1 MVVPDQVTGHRQLPT
16 PNLCRFPSKW
26 EGSWFQ
32 SGVRQPI
39 IIEQN
44 RLSTK
49 GRCIASEGD
58 KFVVVDDKGG
68 CFRCVVIHEK
78 HANVLQYKETF
89 CHAREGLQ
97 SLCSL
102 ITGDALL
109 YSMFRVEATPVECPF
124 KGPLSF
130 TYNRGHGECRSPI
143 SSIDSCT
150 EDSRLLLR
158 YQACPDVHGTESTV
172 EELQCLATWKE
183 GSSRYLVGK
192 IHHNHA
198 TSNEDRYRCFV
209 YEKSTLPGVSGTGE
223 LNGEGLY
230 HTLETKD
237 DDVDYRV
244 AQSGDAT
251 CNGLFSPM
259 EGSRTMTLRKAA
271 SPSKCKFP
279 LWLTASQHWHTL
291 DYRRSYTF
299 HKHNTTLRITN
310 MTTQTGTS
318 QHTGSGTTAQGYHN
332 NHGVVM
338 SLGLTGDIS
347 NNNQHQEMR
356 VVCTEV
362 RQASHDVVHLVT
374 HFTMGCQSGYVCMMF
389 YRRDGH
395 VIEVQTGSHTRR
407 PEDACQSTHFD
418 RNTLPF
424 VTLVTS
430 RPEPRQ
436 CPYLGKFSVTGLSRD
451 DGLVRS
457 ARRKRSDKSK
467 LYQNIDTHNTESK
480 SNTRGGTTPYKE
492 LDFRRRVETVYQGPG
507 VLTRSVRSMQWF
519 MQYNGLQRRFS
530 RDLDGLLPNPCAEQD
545 DFTTLVVGCSTM
557 DTMEFHSECTSADVV
572 SVYSCHGRWE
582 DNGTHYLITTPLSRS
597 SRGPRRYCFMYREAQ
612 DGVVHFS
619 SSSDSCRRN
628 ISPGIGGVMAF
639 NVTSTGQ
646 CIETNGAPQ
655 LNRIYLP
662 ATVALLAVVLETL
675 VKLLSHVER

>member
-1 MVVPDQVTGHRQLPT
+1 MLLRLAVFLLATTLLLAPPRQAVKQDEV
-16 PNLCRFPSKW
+16 CRFPGKW

-39 IIEQN
+39 IIEQS

-58 KFVVVDDKGG
+58 KFVVVDDRGG

-78 HANVLQYKETF
+78 HTNVLQYKETF
-89 CHAREGLQ
+89 CHARESLQ

-130 TYNRGHGECRSPI
+130 TYNRGHGECRSPV

-150 EDSRLLLR
+150 EESRLLLR

-230 HTLETKD
+230 HPLEMRND
-237 DDVDYRV
+237 GVDYRV

-279 LWLTASQHWHTL
+279 LWLTAFQHWHTL
-291 DYRRSYTF
+291 DYRRSYSF

-310 MTTQTGTS
+310 
-318 QHTGSGTTAQGYHN
+318 TTAQPGANQHASSGGTVQGYHN
-332 NHGVVM
+332 SHGVVM
-338 SLGLTGDIS
+338 SLGLTGDVSS
-347 NNNQHQEMR
+347 NHQHQEMR

-362 RQASHDVVHLVT
+362 KHASHDIVHLVT

-407 PEDACQSTHFD
+407 PEDACQSMHFD

-424 VTLVTS
+424 ITLVTS

-451 DGLVRS
+451 DGFVRS
-457 ARRKRSDKSK
+457 ARQK
-467 LYQNIDTHNTESK
+467 
-480 SNTRGGTTPYKE
+480 
-492 LDFRRRVETVYQGPG
+492 RRRVKTVYRSPEM
-507 VLTRSVRSMQWF
+507 LTRSVRSIEWYMRASGF
-519 MQYNGLQRRFS
+519 RRSS
-530 RDLDGLLPNPCAEQD
+530 RDLDGLVPDPCAEED

-628 ISPGIGGVMAF
+628 ISPGISGVMAF

-655 LNRIYLP
+655 LTTMYLP
-662 ATVALLAVVLETL
+662 ATIAILAVVLETL
-675 VKLLSHVER
+675 LKLLSHVER

>member
-1 MVVPDQVTGHRQLPT
+1 MLLRQAVHLLAATLLLAPSRDA
-16 PNLCRFPSKW
+16 LKLDDECLFPSKW
-26 EGSWFQ
+26 EGTWFQ
-32 SGVRQPI
+32 SGVRQSI
-39 IIEQN
+39 TIEKS

-49 GRCIASEGD
+49 GRCIESEGD
-58 KFVVVDDKGG
+58 KFVVIDEKAG

-78 HANVLQYKETF
+78 HVNVLQYKETF
-89 CHAREGLQ
+89 CHKAKTTLQ
-97 SLCSL
+97 SLCSI
-102 ITGDALL
+102 ITGDAML
-109 YSMFRVEATPVECPF
+109 YSMFRVEAIPVDCPF

-130 TYNRGHGECRSPI
+130 TYNRGHGDCRSPV

-150 EDSRLLLR
+150 EESRLLLR
-158 YQACPDVHGTESTV
+158 YQACPDVYGTESTV

-209 YEKSTLPGVSGTGE
+209 YEKSILPGVSATGE

-230 HTLETKD
+230 HTIEARD
-237 DDVDYRV
+237 DGVDYRV

-271 SPSKCKFP
+271 SPLKCKFP
-279 LWLTASQHWHTL
+279 SWLTSSQHWHTL

-310 MTTQTGTS
+310 TTS
-318 QHTGSGTTAQGYHN
+318 QPTGQHGVGGANPSQGYHST
-332 NHGVVM
+332 HGVAV

-347 NNNQHQEMR
+347 GSQQQQHQEMR
-356 VVCTEV
+356 VVCTELKEPTTSEV
-362 RQASHDVVHLVT
+362 AHIVT

-395 VIEVQTGSHTRR
+395 VIEVQTGSYAMR
-407 PEDACQSTHFD
+407 PEDACQSMHFD
-418 RNTLPF
+418 KTSLPF
-424 VTLVTS
+424 VTLVTT

-436 CPYLGKFSVTGLSRD
+436 CPYLGKFSVTGLSRE
-451 DGLVRS
+451 DGLLRS
-457 ARRKRSDKSK
+457 TRRKRSDQTEIKPTKRLKEWRASEQDDSELNMKS
-467 LYQNIDTHNTESK
+467 I
-480 SNTRGGTTPYKE
+480 
-492 LDFRRRVETVYQGPG
+492 
-507 VLTRSVRSMQWF
+507 QWF
-519 MQYNGLQRRFS
+519 MQYSGLRRRTS
-530 RDLDGLLPNPCAEQD
+530 RDLDNLPPDLCAERE
-545 DFTTLVVGCSTM
+545 DFTTLVVGCNTM
-557 DTMEFHSECTSADVV
+557 DTMEFHSECTSADIV

-582 DNGTHYLITTPLSRS
+582 DNGTNFLITTPLSRT

-628 ISPGIGGVMAF
+628 INPGIGGAMAF

-646 CIETNGAPQ
+646 CIETNGASP
-655 LNRIYLP
+655 LRMFLS
-662 ATVALLAVVLETL
+662 ASVALIPVILETL
-675 VKLLSHVER
+675 VNILGYVER